1 MRFRSL
7 FSACCFALCL
17 LPLTASSQTA
27 QQSSR
32 MQQMVEGLVHENH
45 FMGVVLVAEGDRVLL
60 QKAYGEADLE
70 WHTPHTLDGRF
81 RIGSLTKQFT
91 AASILLLVQQGK
103 VHLDDPIRT
112 YYADAPA
119 AWDQVTIRR
128 LLNHTAGVPN
138 FTSLPDYSSTQ
149 RLPVTPQQ
157 LIARFR
163 DKPLDFTPG
172 TKMKYSNSGYALLG
186 WAIEK
191 ASGMPYRDFVQ
202 KSIFAPLNMTE
213 TGYDDAATIVPRRVH
228 GYALRDG
235 KFRNADIIDM
245 SIPYAAGGFYSTVGD
260 LLKWERGLYDGKV
273 LSLESLHM
281 MLTPEAKQTYA
292 FGISEHTVADH
303 KRYDHDGG
311 VDGFNADM
319 IHYPEKQLSVIV
331 LSNVEGI
338 TADRVAD
345 ALGRFVMGENVIL
358 PFERKEVPI
367 TPLLLDEYAGTYT
380 EADGT
385 QDVIAVEDGHLV
397 LTSGARKRPPLFA
410 ESETRFFSRTMD
422 LQVEFH
428 RDAGKVSSFTITL
441 GGNQTTATRH

>member
-7 FSACCFALCL
+7 FSACIGLCF
-17 LPLTASSQTA
+17 LPLSAMPQTA

-32 MQQMVEGLVHENH
+32 MQQMVEGYVHENH
-45 FMGVVLVAEGDRVLL
+45 FMGVVLVAEGDHILL
-60 QKAYGEADLE
+60 QKSYGEADLE

-103 VHLDDPIRT
+103 VHLDDPIRA
-112 YYADAPA
+112 YYADAPT

-157 LIARFR
+157 LIERFR
-163 DKPLDFTPG
+163 DKPLDFAPG

-186 WAIEK
+186 WVIEK
-191 ASGMPYRDFVQ
+191 ASGMPYRDFLQ
-202 KSIFAPLNMTE
+202 KSIFTPLNMAE
-213 TGYDDAATIVPRRVH
+213 TGYDNPATIIPKRVR
-228 GYALRDG
+228 GYASQDG
-235 KFRNADIIDM
+235 KFRNADFIDM
-245 SIPYAAGGFYSTVGD
+245 SIPYAAGGFYSTAGD
-260 LLKWERGLYDGKV
+260 LLKWERGLYGGKV
-273 LSLESLHM
+273 LSAESLHT

-292 FGISEHTVADH
+292 FGISEHIVAGH

-319 IHYPEKQLSVIV
+319 IYYPEKQLSIIA
-331 LSNVEGI
+331 LTNVEGI
-338 TADRVAD
+338 IADRVAD

-358 PFERKEVPI
+358 PFERKEVSIAPSV
-367 TPLLLDEYAGTYT
+367 LNEYSGTYT
-380 EADGT
+380 EPDGA
-385 QDVIAVEDGHLV
+385 QDTIAVEDGHLV
-397 LTSGARKRPPLFA
+397 LTAGARKRPPLFA
-410 ESETRFFSRTMD
+410 ESEARFFSRTMD

-428 RDAGKVSSFTITL
+428 REAGKVSSLTITL